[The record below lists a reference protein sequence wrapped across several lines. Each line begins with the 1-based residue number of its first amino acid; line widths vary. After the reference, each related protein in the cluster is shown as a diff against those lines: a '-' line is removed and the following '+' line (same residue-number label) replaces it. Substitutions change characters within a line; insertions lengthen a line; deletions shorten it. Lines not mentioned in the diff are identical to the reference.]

1 MSEDLKYS
9 EILIDY
15 ADPLLESNDSSDL
28 QLDKLRT
35 AQSIWNFCIA
45 QEFGLKSFLFL
56 NKIFLEG
63 VKENPEFMKTFL
75 MLRIRKKEKFNQHKI
90 FIIDVYYNNLPDNTT
105 TIKVEYCKPENFNDL
120 DL

>member
-1 MSEDLKYS
+1 
-9 EILIDY
+9 
-15 ADPLLESNDSSDL
+15 
-28 QLDKLRT
+28 
-35 AQSIWNFCIA
+35 
-45 QEFGLKSFLFL
+45 
-56 NKIFLEG
+56 
-63 VKENPEFMKTFL
+63 